1 MYVGC
6 KKLEPIFHFLNG
18 FMVSNYLSH
27 RTNWVEER
35 FKNEFHDWVK
45 NTLEKEYNME
55 LEEHHNYVFYIGQ
68 VACEPEEETKIFF
81 ELCHNFFDEVKRNIK

>member
-1 MYVGC
+1 MGDITAICFLRRRDFCGC
-6 KKLEPIFHFLNG
+6 FLFKTKKKTRFISEPLYEK
-18 FMVSNYLSH
+18 M
-27 RTNWVEER
+27 
-35 FKNEFHDWVK
+35 K